1 MKVYFVVK
9 EPSERTINHFVSSLG
24 NALQKQGCEVVYGW
38 ERLWTDDVLEC
49 DIVHFQWPEFI
60 FGSDRKHIS
69 DEEVE
74 RLRLRLVLLREK
86 EIKVFLQ
93 IHNLKPHGNQD
104 KNVLRLYELLY
115 QHADVMVHMGKYSRD
130 LLQPQYP
137 NAQHVV
143 IPHHIYDEIYSF
155 DYTREEARER
165 LHIPLDRQVVLSFGK
180 FRNEQERNFILS
192 LKNKCSSWP
201 PAPLK
206 GEKAT
211 ECATTPTHRTATNTL
226 VTKEKAT
233 ECATTPPLGGRGAN
247 SPIFLMPGFY
257 RESLHTWN
265 PKKLVTRLYHT
276 LCYRLKGIKF
286 CNEVIPSD
294 LMQCYFCAADVVLLQ
309 RLDIL
314 NSGNLPM
321 AFAAGKVVVGPNV
334 GNVGQI
340 LNETGNFTFDPH
352 DIKSAESALQ
362 KALTETTKGKEN
374 KTYATEH
381 WSSDLI
387 ATTLLKYYQQLK

>member
-24 NALQKQGCEVVYGW
+24 NALQKQECEVVYGW
-38 ERLWTDDVLEC
+38 ERLWTNDVLEC

-60 FGSDRKHIS
+60 FGSDIKHIS
-69 DEEVE
+69 DEKVE
-74 RLRLRLVLLREK
+74 RLRLRLVLLKEK

-165 LHIPLDRQVVLSFGK
+165 LRLPADKKIVLSFGK
-180 FRNEQERNFILS
+180 FRNDKERNFVLS
-192 LKNKCSSWP
+192 LKNKCSSQP
-201 PAPLK
+201 PVPLK
-206 GEKAT
+206 G
-211 ECATTPTHRTATNTL
+211 
-226 VTKEKAT
+226 EKAT

-265 PKKLVTRLYHT
+265 PKKFITRLFHT
-276 LCYRLKGIKF
+276 INYRLKGIKF
-286 CNEVIPSD
+286 CNEVIPGD

-321 AFAAGKVVVGPNV
+321 AFAAGKVVVGPDV

-362 KALTETTKGKEN
+362 KALTETTKGN
-374 KTYATEH
+374 KNRTYAQEH
-381 WSSDLI
+381 WSSECI
-387 ATTLLKYYQQLK
+387 ASTLLKFYQQILNRKHETN

>member
-24 NALQKQGCEVVYGW
+24 NALQKQECEVVYGW
-38 ERLWTDDVLEC
+38 ERLWTNDVLEC

-60 FGSDRKHIS
+60 FGSDIKHIS
-69 DEEVE
+69 DEKVE
-74 RLRLRLVLLREK
+74 RLRLRLVLLKEK

-192 LKNKCSSWP
+192 LKNKCSSQP
-201 PAPLK
+201 PA
-206 GEKAT
+206 
-211 ECATTPTHRTATNTL
+211 
-226 VTKEKAT
+226 
-233 ECATTPPLGGRGAN
+233 
-247 SPIFLMPGFY
+247 PIFLMPGFY

-294 LMQCYFCAADVVLLQ
+294 LMQCYFCAADAVLLQ